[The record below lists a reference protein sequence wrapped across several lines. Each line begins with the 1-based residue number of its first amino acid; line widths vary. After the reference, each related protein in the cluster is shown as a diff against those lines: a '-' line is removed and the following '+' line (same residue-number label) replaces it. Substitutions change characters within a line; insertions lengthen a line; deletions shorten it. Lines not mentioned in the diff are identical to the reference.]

1 MPEPVEP
8 AGEPAARD
16 PARGRLWG
24 ALVRPARGQ
33 VVVAV
38 LLAVVGFAGVTQVR
52 TNTVDD
58 TYAGLRQQDLID
70 ILDGLAG
77 TTQRAQTEIQSLEE
91 TRDDLLSETRSRE
104 AALEAAR
111 NEAETLSIIA
121 GTVAVTGPGLRV
133 TIKEVAGQVRVEP
146 FIDMVQALRSAGAEA
161 IQINGSVRVV
171 ASTSFEDTAGGILA
185 GGEVLSAPFV
195 VDVIGEPEA
204 LGSALEFPNGPA
216 DQFAEDDVAELTY
229 DELTSLDIESVH
241 ELTPPEVAEP
251 QSDR

>member
-1 MPEPVEP
+1 MPETEP
-8 AGEPAARD
+8 D
-16 PARGRLWG
+16 PGRGRLWR
-24 ALVRPARGQ
+24 ALLRPTRGQ
-33 VVVAV
+33 LVVAV
-38 LLAVVGFAGVTQVR
+38 LLGVVGFAGVTQVR

-58 TYAGLRQQDLID
+58 AYAGLREQDLID

-77 TTQRAQTEIQSLEE
+77 TTQRAQAEIQRLEA

-111 NEAETLSIIA
+111 NEVDTLSIIA
-121 GTVAVTGPGLRV
+121 GTVAVTGPGVRI

-171 ASTSFEDTAGGILA
+171 ASTSFEDVKGGIRA
-185 GGEVLSAPFV
+185 GGEVLTAPFV
-195 VDVIGEPEA
+195 VDVIGPPEA
-204 LGSALEFPNGPA
+204 LGAALRFPDGA
-216 DQFAEDDVAELTY
+216 EDQFAEDGTAELTY

-241 ELTPPEVAEP
+241 EPTPPEVAEA
-251 QSDR
+251 Q

>member
-1 MPEPVEP
+1 MPETE
-8 AGEPAARD
+8 RD
-16 PARGRLWG
+16 ERRPTDRGRGRLWR
-24 ALVRPARGQ
+24 ALVRPSRGQ
-33 VVVAV
+33 VTVAV
-38 LLAVVGFAGVTQVR
+38 LLAVLGFAGVTQVR

-58 TYAGLRQQDLID
+58 TYAGLREQDLID

-77 TTQRAQTEIQSLEE
+77 TAQRAQAEIQRLEE

-111 NEAETLSIIA
+111 NELDTLSIIA
-121 GTVAVTGPGLRV
+121 GTVAVTGPGVRI

-171 ASTSFEDTAGGILA
+171 ASTSFQDVRGGILA
-185 GGEVLSAPFV
+185 GGQVQKAPFI
-195 VDVIGEPEA
+195 VDVIGSPEA
-204 LGSALEFPNGPA
+204 LGAALLFPDGPA
-216 DQFAEDDVAELTY
+216 DQFAKDDIAELTY

-241 ELTPPEVAEP
+241 QAGPPEVAEP
-251 QSDR
+251 QTDE